1 MKYVTML
8 FVLIP
13 FYSISQKVY
22 SVDYANQADIKVF
35 EVQYENQCDLKVFKV
50 DNPNQ
55 VDGNRGLWHF
65 VDYANQSEL
74 KVFFVQYQNQ
84 AGWREKS
91 KQHLIY

>member
-13 FYSISQKVY
+13 CYSISQKVY

-65 VDYANQSEL
+65 VDYANQSDL
-74 KVFFVQYQNQ
+74 KVFFCTVSESS
-84 AGWREKS
+84 GLERK
-91 KQHLIY
+91 I